1 MNKKIIFLVLAITL
15 SSALIAQQK
24 NWSMRGNA
32 GLSSGGSAYGHRWL
46 EGYYFSF
53 DVGVPLFKG
62 FEVAPNF
69 TYASMLPNIHINNEW
84 TSVDGIR
91 VNGDNSRDKKKSE
104 IGENMSALS
113 ILLHIKPFDYIKNEK
128 FLRHQ
133 VILGGGI
140 SYVSYTMIRCEF
152 QYTNSK
158 NLIINHNESSRSF
171 QPYYGKVGY
180 NYMLKKDTMIGL
192 VGSWQGIKKKEA
204 QFLLGFQFG
213 VRF

>member
-1 MNKKIIFLVLAITL
+1 MTKRLLFIMLAITL
-15 SSALIAQQK
+15 SGAMFGQQK
-24 NWSMRGNA
+24 KWSMRGNG

-53 DVGVPLFKG
+53 DVGVPLFRG
-62 FEVAPNF
+62 FEVAPTF
-69 TYASMLPNIHINNEW
+69 TYASMLPNIHIDNEW

-91 VNGDNSRDKKKSE
+91 VKGDESRDKKKSE
-104 IGENMSALS
+104 LAENMGTLS
-113 ILLHIKPFDYIKNEK
+113 ILLHFKPFDYIKNEK

-133 VILGGGI
+133 IILGGGI

-158 NLIINHNESSRSF
+158 NLIINHNESVRSF
-171 QPYYGKVGY
+171 QPYYGKVAY
-180 NYMLKKDTMIGL
+180 NYMLKNDLLIGA
-192 VGSWQGIKKKEA
+192 VGSFHGIKKKEA

-213 VRF
+213 VKF